1 MKASALAEALGAR
14 LDGNPDLEILGIA
27 PLERASGSDVSF
39 LANPKYRE
47 AAEASGAGAVLV
59 GAGEGLPGK
68 TLLVCGDPYVAFA
81 RALALFHPPRVF
93 EPGVHPSAVVGP
105 GCEIAVD
112 AHVGPL
118 TVLGEGT
125 RVGRRSVV
133 EAGCVVGRGCVLGE
147 DCRLYPRVVLYD
159 GTTLGDRVVLHSG
172 VVVGSDGFGYAHEK
186 GSHVKVPQVG
196 TAVVESDVEIG
207 ANTAIDRGT
216 LAETR
221 IGAGT
226 KIDNLVQIGHN
237 VRTGPGCIFV
247 AQAGISGSTRL
258 GRGVV
263 FAGQSGAVGHIRIGD
278 GVKVGAKSA
287 VTKDLPDGAFVTGHP
302 AQDHRAWLRERAL
315 CGRLDEMARRL
326 KTLEEVL
333 ARPDTEG

>member
-1 MKASALAEALGAR
+1 MKASALAGALGAR
-14 LDGNPDLEILGIA
+14 LDGNPDLDILGIA

-59 GAGEGLPGK
+59 RAGQNLPGK
-68 TLLVCGDPYVAFA
+68 TLLVCDDPYVAFA
-81 RALALFHPPRVF
+81 QALALFCPPRVF
-93 EPGVHPSAVVGP
+93 EPGVHPSAVLGS
-105 GCEIAVD
+105 GCEIAED
-112 AHVGPL
+112 AHVGPFV
-118 TVLGEGT
+118 VLGEGT

-133 EAGCVVGRGCVLGE
+133 ETGCVVGRGCVLGE

-159 GTTLGDRVVLHSG
+159 GTTLGDRVVLHAG

-186 GSHVKVPQVG
+186 GRHIKVPQVG
-196 TAVVESDVEIG
+196 TVVVESDVEIG

-237 VRTGPGCIFV
+237 VHTGPGCILV
-247 AQAGISGSTRL
+247 AQAGISGSTHL
-258 GRGVV
+258 GRGVI
-263 FAGQSGAVGHIRIGD
+263 FAGQSGAVGHIRIGN

-315 CGRLDEMARRL
+315 CGRLDEIVRRL
-326 KTLEEVL
+326 RTLEEAL
-333 ARPDTEG
+333 ARQDTEG

>member
-14 LDGNPDLEILGIA
+14 LDGNPDLDIRGVA
-27 PLERASGSDVSF
+27 PLERACGSDVSF

-47 AAEASGAGAVLV
+47 AAGSSAAGAILV
-59 GAGEGLPGK
+59 GTGDRLPGK
-68 TLLVCGDPYVAFA
+68 TLLICDDPYVAFA
-81 RALALFHPPRVF
+81 RALALFHPPRTF
-93 EPGVHPSAVVGP
+93 DPGVHPTAVVGA
-105 GCEIAVD
+105 GCDIARD

-118 TVLGEGT
+118 AVIGEGT
-125 RVGRRSVV
+125 RLGPRTVV

-147 DCRLYPRVVLYD
+147 DCHLYPRVVLYD
-159 GTTLGDRVVLHSG
+159 GTELGDRVVLHAG

-186 GSHVKVPQVG
+186 GRHVKVPQVG
-196 TAVVESDVEIG
+196 NAVVESDVEIG

-237 VRTGPGCIFV
+237 VVTGPGCILV

-258 GRGVV
+258 GRGVI
-263 FAGQSGAVGHIRIGD
+263 FAGQSGAVGHIRIGN

-302 AQDHRAWLRERAL
+302 AQDHRAWLKERAL
-315 CGRLDEMARRL
+315 CGRLEEMARRI
-326 KTLEEVL
+326 KTLEEAL
-333 ARPDTEG
+333 ARPKAED